1 MNVNIFLNLLKKNV
15 NCNKLNV
22 VKNTLIAFYFSIY
35 LLAVNANAS
44 PLPFYFITQPT
55 SELDASFEIVYQ
67 DNALF
72 ITGEEINGTLKIFS
86 IIGNKIV
93 DINVQDFSK
102 LVIPINLDRQNLYII
117 RIETSNNKIITHKI
131 VAH

>member
-1 MNVNIFLNLLKKNV
+1 M
-15 NCNKLNV
+15 
-22 VKNTLIAFYFSIY
+22 KNTLIAFYFSIY

-44 PLPFYFITQPT
+44 PLPAYFITQPT
-55 SELDASFEIVYQ
+55 SELDTSFEIVYQ

-117 RIETSNNKIITHKI
+117 RIETSNNKIITHKV

>member
-1 MNVNIFLNLLKKNV
+1 MNVNIFLNLLNKNV

-44 PLPFYFITQPT
+44 PLPSYFITQPT

-72 ITGEEINGTLKIFS
+72 ITGEEINGTLSFKNFVNIMLVSTSEGNISEYLGTKVTSSKVSASF
-86 IIGNKIV
+86 IGTIM
-93 DINVQDFSK
+93 I
-102 LVIPINLDRQNLYII
+102 YI
-117 RIETSNNKIITHKI
+117 RFL
-131 VAH
+131 

>member
-1 MNVNIFLNLLKKNV
+1 M
-15 NCNKLNV
+15 
-22 VKNTLIAFYFSIY
+22 KNTLIAFYFSIY

-44 PLPFYFITQPT
+44 PLPSYFITQPT
-55 SELDASFEIVYQ
+55 SELNVSFEIVYQ

-117 RIETSNNKIITHKI
+117 RIETSNNKIITHKV

>member
-15 NCNKLNV
+15 NCDKLNV
-22 VKNTLIAFYFSIY
+22 VKNTLIASYFYIY
-35 LLAVNANAS
+35 LLAVNANES
-44 PLPFYFITQPT
+44 PQPSYFITQPT
-55 SELDASFEIVYQ
+55 SEIDASFDIVYQ

-72 ITGEEINGTLKIFS
+72 ITGEGINGNLKIFS

-102 LVIPINLDRQNLYII
+102 LVIPINLHRQNLYII
-117 RIETSNNKIITHKI
+117 RIETSNNKIITHKV

>member
-44 PLPFYFITQPT
+44 PLPSYFITQPT

-117 RIETSNNKIITHKI
+117 RIETSNNKIITNKV
-131 VAH
+131 VAN

>member
-1 MNVNIFLNLLKKNV
+1 MNLLKKNV

-44 PLPFYFITQPT
+44 PLPSYFITQPT

-117 RIETSNNKIITHKI
+117 RIETSNNKIITQKV